1 MPQDRAPNF
10 NSRWERRAFL
20 DREADRAEWAV
31 PEGRI
36 GGVIR
41 QLGRRADAA
50 RRRSNAILGMLLV
63 VIVLGIVFYLGQ
75 PFFRLFVDGQRVA
88 LQRTLESTAQTA
100 AELRKEMEKQAA
112 AYAEALRQSSVVI
125 ATPTDAWLFGHVAVG
140 DDLLFYGLNG
150 TLLRTGRDGTGGQV
164 LEPPTRA

>member
-1 MPQDRAPNF
+1 MGNGWRCNGLWRA
-10 NSRWERRAFL
+10 R
-20 DREADRAEWAV
+20 
-31 PEGRI
+31 
-36 GGVIR
+36 
-41 QLGRRADAA
+41 
-50 RRRSNAILGMLLV
+50 
-63 VIVLGIVFYLGQ
+63 
-75 PFFRLFVDGQRVA
+75 
-88 LQRTLESTAQTA
+88 QTA